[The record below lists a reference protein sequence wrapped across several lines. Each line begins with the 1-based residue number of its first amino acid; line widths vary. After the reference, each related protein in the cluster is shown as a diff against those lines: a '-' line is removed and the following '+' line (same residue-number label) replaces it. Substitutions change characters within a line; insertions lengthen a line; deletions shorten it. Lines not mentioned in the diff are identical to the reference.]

1 MPCMHQHLPGDRCGR
16 VRPQAAGRR
25 PERAA
30 SHGDHPPHAL
40 DAPRGAS
47 HLLAPS
53 HSPATTTDRPLA
65 PRGRVQVDLMAR
77 HGRWAAVQQ
86 GCLGVLFTVTFGT
99 DAAALGR
106 KQRAFAAGALAAVVE
121 AMEVHE
127 GRVAVLQWGCRALL
141 NLSYGSDGLAMQRKY
156 AAGH

>member
-1 MPCMHQHLPGDRCGR
+1 M
-16 VRPQAAGRR
+16 
-25 PERAA
+25 
-30 SHGDHPPHAL
+30 HPPHAL